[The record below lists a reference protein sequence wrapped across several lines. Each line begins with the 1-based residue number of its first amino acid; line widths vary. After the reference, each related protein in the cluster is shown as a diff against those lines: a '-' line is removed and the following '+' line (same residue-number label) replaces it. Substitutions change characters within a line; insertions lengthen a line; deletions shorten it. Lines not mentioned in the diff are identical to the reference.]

1 MTRAEKAAQWQAL
14 LRQQSDSGL
23 SGAAFCREQNI
34 RVKNFRWWKRRLRG
48 TAGPELSTAPRE
60 FVELKPSR
68 WLTGASGSGVS
79 IHIDGCLSVQVDRDF
94 DAATLRAVLA
104 AVRGDAER

>member
-1 MTRAEKAAQWQAL
+1 MTRAEKATRWQAV
-14 LRQQSDSGL
+14 LRQQSESGL

-34 RVKNFRWWKRRLRG
+34 RIKNFRWWKRRLRG

-68 WLTGASGSGVS
+68 WLTGAGSGVS
-79 IHIDGCLSVQVDRDF
+79 IHIDGRLSVQVDRDF
-94 DAATLRAVLA
+94 DAATLRAVLT
-104 AVRGDAER
+104 AVGEGADR

>member
-1 MTRAEKAAQWQAL
+1 MTRAEKAAQWQAV
-14 LRQQSDSGL
+14 LRQQSESGL
-23 SGAAFCREQNI
+23 SGAAFCRQQSI
-34 RVKNFRWWKRRLRG
+34 RIKNFRWWKWRLRA
-48 TAGPELSTAPRE
+48 TAGPAQSATPRG

-68 WLTGASGSGVS
+68 WLTGTGSGVS
-79 IHIDGCLSVQVDRDF
+79 IHIDGRLSLQVDRDF